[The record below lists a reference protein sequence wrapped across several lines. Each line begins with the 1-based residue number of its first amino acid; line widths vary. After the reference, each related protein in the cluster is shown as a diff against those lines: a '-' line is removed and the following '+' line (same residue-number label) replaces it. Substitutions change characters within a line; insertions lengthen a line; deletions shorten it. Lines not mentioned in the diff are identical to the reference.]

1 MSSAMPPPFPERAP
15 LILLVNRADR
25 ALQADMVRTANE
37 LGYPQVKQAH
47 NAVFGALG
55 GDGARATDLAA
66 RAGITRQSMGEIV
79 RDLVELGFVTMEPDP
94 LDRRAK
100 LVKYTP
106 AGVELTNGGFQH
118 ILDLEERFAEE
129 FGAERYEQARDVLA
143 WVVQLLE
150 PDLP

>member
-1 MSSAMPPPFPERAP
+1 MSSPMPPPFPERAP

-25 ALQADMVRTANE
+25 ALQADMVRFAHE
-37 LGYPQVKQAH
+37 RGYPQVKNAH

-55 GDGARATDLAA
+55 GSGARATDLAT
-66 RAGITRQSMGEIV
+66 RAGITRQSMGEVV

-118 ILDLEERFAEE
+118 ILDLEETFASE
-129 FGAERYEQARDVLA
+129 FGAERYEQVRAVLA
-143 WVVQLLE
+143 GVVQLLE